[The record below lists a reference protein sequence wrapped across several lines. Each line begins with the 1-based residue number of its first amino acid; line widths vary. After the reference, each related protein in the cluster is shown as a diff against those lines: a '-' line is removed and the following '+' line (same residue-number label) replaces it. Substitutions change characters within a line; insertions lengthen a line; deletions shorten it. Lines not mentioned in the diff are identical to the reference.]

1 MGSSLSSIW
10 PGSARKKEARVIMWG
25 PWYSGKTTFLYN
37 RLLVDRASATVYTH
51 ADRIQ
56 GWDHINPVSTIGFNV
71 ESVTYRNQGL
81 TIWDLGGR
89 DKFRPAWRQY
99 FSNIDAVIYI
109 VDATETDRLDDAA
122 STLEFL
128 LSLDGPRDELSSAPV
143 LVFANKQDLDGAL
156 SAEEV
161 SKGLKLGEVRH
172 RKWKAVES
180 SITQG
185 YGISEGMD
193 WLMVGDLV

>member
-1 MGSSLSSIW
+1 M
-10 PGSARKKEARVIMWG
+10 
-25 PWYSGKTTFLYN
+25 
-37 RLLVDRASATVYTH
+37 
-51 ADRIQ
+51 
-56 GWDHINPVSTIGFNV
+56 
-71 ESVTYRNQGL
+71 
-81 TIWDLGGR
+81 GGR

-99 FSNIDAVIYI
+99 FSDIDAIIYI
-109 VDATETDRLDDAA
+109 VDATETDRLDAAA

-128 LSLDGPRDELSSAPV
+128 LVDLNGRHDRPSSAPV

-172 RKWKAVES
+172 RKWKVVES

-185 YGISEGMD
+185 YGISEGMK
-193 WLMVGDLV
+193 WLMVGDLAFLGSCMKLIDV